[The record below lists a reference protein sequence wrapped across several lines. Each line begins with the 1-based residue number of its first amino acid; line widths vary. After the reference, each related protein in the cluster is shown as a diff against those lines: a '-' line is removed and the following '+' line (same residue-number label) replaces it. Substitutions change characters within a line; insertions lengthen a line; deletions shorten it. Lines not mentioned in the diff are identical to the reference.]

1 MNGNIV
7 KTIGLVGAG
16 GFLGGVIGYF
26 LAELFVEEM
35 TKRNLENYFYDE
47 EDEEGRFE
55 PKDEEPKPEKKLKDY
70 TKYAKAE
77 LSDLVKP
84 YTSSID
90 ETVKKEA
97 DEPKSDRIMIISFDE
112 YQGDRSHN
120 KEPITYYENDT
131 TFADA
136 QEDIIDSP
144 TSIFGPNIHL
154 HFGEGNDDPDIVYV
168 RNENNGVDY
177 EISRVH
183 NSYSV
188 IVMGMPEEPPKE
200 KAKRRKNVRKVD
212 THDEEDEE
220 NYPEG

>member
-7 KTIGLVGAG
+7 KTIGLLGI
-16 GFLGGVIGYF
+16 GGVVGGVVGLF
-26 LAELFVEEM
+26 LANLIIEELYRKQLDMILEEDTEEVEE
-35 TKRNLENYFYDE
+35 E
-47 EDEEGRFE
+47 EEEG
-55 PKDEEPKPEKKLKDY
+55 PQPSKKALDY

-84 YTSSID
+84 YTSSIV
-90 ETVKKEA
+90 EGAKKEVG
-97 DEPKSDRIMIISFDE
+97 ETKSDRIMIISYDE

-131 TFADA
+131 TFANA
-136 QEDIIDSP
+136 NEDIIDSP

-177 EISRVH
+177 EIARVH

-212 THDEEDEE
+212 THDEENEE
-220 NYPEG
+220 EYPEG